1 MTSEA
6 AFLAMDRTGR
16 LACLRQE
23 GHHLGLRVHGGH
35 VVHLYAMHHFH
46 VELFLRRGTTW
57 ADAIEVLRDPERLE
71 QYVPGDALD
80 GLDAPLGLRD
90 GSK

>member
-6 AFLAMDRTGR
+6 AFVALDRAGR
-16 LACLRQE
+16 LECLRRE
-23 GHHLGLRVHGGH
+23 GRHLGLRVHGGH
-35 VVHLYAMHHFH
+35 VVHLYAMEGYQ
-46 VELFLRRGTTW
+46 VELFIRRGTTW

-71 QYVPGDALD
+71 HYVPGDALE
-80 GLDAPLGLRD
+80 GLTGPPGPTD